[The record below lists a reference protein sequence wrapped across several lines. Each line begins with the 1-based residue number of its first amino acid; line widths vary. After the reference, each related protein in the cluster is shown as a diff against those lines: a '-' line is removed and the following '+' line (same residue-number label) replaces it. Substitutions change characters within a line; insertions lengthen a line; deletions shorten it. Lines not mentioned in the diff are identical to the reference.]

1 MAFRDMLHGVH
12 CDAEPVSVDLEMFQR
27 AAASAEKGLLFEHV
41 IEAPGHKAALDLLVR
56 ERLCDLFSVSPG
68 ELIDV
73 LAWAMTNPETP
84 VMVEPC
90 LLYTSD
96 AADE

>member
-27 AAASAEKGLLFEHV
+27 AAASPEKGLLFEHV

-56 ERLCDLFSVSPG
+56 DRLCDLFSVSPG

-73 LAWAMTNPETP
+73 LAWAMANPETP
-84 VMVEPC
+84 VMIEPSEAEV
-90 LLYTSD
+90 LQTKQ
-96 AADE
+96 